1 MSNKEYT
8 FDYSLIPLG
17 FYDDIARQKKGMR
30 SFWHYLKF
38 QRIIDFLNTQS
49 NVNSIIDYGCFCGT
63 LLGMVD
69 NSKLKEQVGLDIL
82 EDQIDYAQKNYQTEF
97 RNFQLIDDYNRD
109 FPYKKTDSITIVEVI
124 EHLELSQTSEV
135 LDFATKRLNS
145 GGFFMLTTP
154 NYLSFWPVLEVI
166 LNAVSEVNYKEQHI
180 TKFNFFNIEEKLRSI
195 NPIFSDNFELEFV
208 TTSHF
213 LTPFIAPFSFKFAEY
228 LSKFSPHNK
237 WQFPFGNII
246 MICFKRK

>member
-109 FPYKKTDSITIVEVI
+109 FPYKKT
-124 EHLELSQTSEV
+124 
-135 LDFATKRLNS
+135 LNS